1 MARKLAEQQRE
12 LLKDMNQQDVDNI
25 LSKHKREMD
34 AVENVL

>member
-12 LLKDMNQQDVDNI
+12 LLKDMNQHDVDNI